1 MYRPSVVTRLSIL
14 IAVLAIALASW
25 RIAQPMTGLLVERS
39 HLGTIPITTFKRHAG
54 KPAAIVVLAHGF
66 AGSQQMMQPLAVS
79 LANHGYTAI
88 TFDFPGHG
96 RNATPLAGG
105 RGDKAE
111 SGHALLTTLEAVVR
125 AARTSAGAT
134 PVVLIGHSMASDIVV
149 RQAARDPGIAATIAL
164 SLFTRDATGPRNL
177 LIIDGAWEPAML
189 HEFGRAAL
197 VPLAGAG
204 AREGVTYGDLAQGTA
219 RRFVLARG
227 AEHIGVLY
235 ARDTLTE
242 TLAWLAALTGNQ
254 NIGSVDRRG
263 PWLGLLY
270 GGIVLLAW
278 PLSRLLPRLRTD
290 PPPSPP
296 SWSRLLAIAGL
307 PALATPLLLR
317 WLPTDLLPLL
327 VGGYLALHFAV
338 YGALMLALQHWL
350 APAAPTVRPRV
361 VPFLAAT
368 VAASLFCLMAIALP
382 TDLLVTNYR
391 LGDGRVGSFLA
402 LFAGLLLYFAA
413 DEALVRGVPARR
425 GAGIVTGALLLA
437 SLGLAVALDPY
448 RLFFLLIIL
457 PAMLA
462 YLVVYGLFGRWIFE
476 RTHVPLVGA
485 VAVALSIAW
494 GVAATFPISAG

>member
-1 MYRPSVVTRLSIL
+1 MYRPSVAIRLSTL

-39 HLGTIPITTFKRHAG
+39 HIGTIPITTFKRHVG

-66 AGSQQMMQPLAVS
+66 AGSQQMTQPLAVS

-105 RGDKAE
+105 RGDETE
-111 SGHALLTTLEAVVR
+111 SGLALLTALDAVVR
-125 AARTSAGAT
+125 AARAAGGAT

-149 RQAARDPGIAATIAL
+149 RQAARDPDIAATVAL

-177 LIIDGAWEPAML
+177 LIVDGAWEPAML

-197 VPLAGAG
+197 APLAGAG

-242 TLAWLAALTGNQ
+242 TLDWLAALTGNQ
-254 NIGSVDRRG
+254 DSGSMDRRG
-263 PWLGLLY
+263 PWLALLY

-278 PLSRLLPRLRTD
+278 PLSRLLPRLRTS

-296 SWSRLLAIAGL
+296 SWPRLLAIAGL
-307 PALATPLLLR
+307 PALATPLVLR

-338 YGALMLALQHWL
+338 YGALMLALRRWL
-350 APAAPTVRPRV
+350 APTAPTDTPRV
-361 VPFLAAT
+361 VPLLAAT
-368 VAASLFCLMAIALP
+368 VAASLFCLLAIAMP

-391 LGDGRVGSFLA
+391 LGDGRLGSFLA

-476 RTHVPLVGA
+476 RTNVPLVGA
-485 VAVALSIAW
+485 VAVAFSIAW
-494 GVAATFPISAG
+494 GIAATFPISAG